1 MKIFGN
7 TDKKHADKKHAR
19 LAAAV
24 LTASIVLSMTSM
36 TGCAA
41 SGTSGRNENAQTEEK
56 EKKEE
61 EAGQAAVQ
69 EAVQASTGL
78 DDTGAETDGSSREK
92 AAESEETAGAAAAEA
107 VKQGAA
113 SGNTAAEAVK
123 QGAAS
128 GGAAAEAVK
137 QGTASGDTGAD
148 HSEEAAS
155 GTSSV
160 KDASESGKGTS
171 ESAGSEEDQE
181 ADRKSD
187 SGDKEEEIPEKPSV
201 REDGGVSMNVFA
213 MDTYM
218 TLLAYGDQAEEAVLA
233 AAKEIHELDDML
245 STGIS
250 TSEICRINAA
260 GSGEISEDVETLI
273 DKSLELYDKTDGLFN
288 IAIYPVMKV
297 WGFPTQEYRVPS
309 SAEIE
314 KALKLADVPA
324 IELITEADM
333 KKAQKAAAAAAE
345 EVEKAQEAADQ
356 AAKQAADRK
365 KAAEE
370 KKAAGA
376 AEGKTGQDQ
385 TSREQ
390 ADAEAADKA
399 AADAL
404 KSAKEKLAAIKVPS
418 APSVSFKTKGM
429 EIDLGGIAKGY
440 TGDRVGEVF
449 SRYRISSGIIS
460 LGGNVQA
467 FGSKLNGKPW
477 RVAVQNPESSLEYL
491 GVLDVDNKAVVTSG
505 GYERYFEE
513 NGVRYHHIIDPRT
526 GYPADSGLISATIVC
541 DQGILA
547 DGLSTSLFIMGKDQ
561 AEKFWRESSWNF
573 DYILEDK
580 EGTLYVTEGIADSL
594 TTDASVVIVNRYVEE
609 TDNEKK

>member
-7 TDKKHADKKHAR
+7 TDKRHIR

-41 SGTSGRNENAQTEEK
+41 SGTSGRSENAQTEEK
-56 EKKEE
+56 EEK
-61 EAGQAAVQ
+61 AGQSAVQ

-92 AAESEETAGAAAAEA
+92 AAESEEAAGAAAAEA

-113 SGNTAAEAVK
+113 SGNTAAAEAVK
-123 QGAAS
+123 NGAAS
-128 GGAAAEAVK
+128 GSAAAEAVK
-137 QGTASGDTGAD
+137 QGTASGDTGTD
-148 HSEEAAS
+148 HSEEASS

-171 ESAGSEEDQE
+171 ESAGPEADQE
-181 ADRKSD
+181 ADRKSG

-218 TLLAYGDQAEEAVLA
+218 TLLAYGDQAEKAVLA

-260 GSGEISEDVETLI
+260 GSGEISGDVETLI

-309 SAEIE
+309 GAEIE

-385 TSREQ
+385 TSGEQ

-449 SRYRISSGIIS
+449 SRYKISSGIIS

-491 GVLDVDNKAVVTSG
+491 GVLDVENKAVVTSG

-594 TTDASVVIVNRYVEE
+594 TTDANVVIVNRYVEE

>member
-1 MKIFGN
+1 
-7 TDKKHADKKHAR
+7 
-19 LAAAV
+19 
-24 LTASIVLSMTSM
+24 MTSM

-41 SGTSGRNENAQTEEK
+41 SGTSGRSENAQTEEK
-56 EKKEE
+56 EEK
-61 EAGQAAVQ
+61 AGQSAVQ

-92 AAESEETAGAAAAEA
+92 AAESEEAAGAAAAEA

-113 SGNTAAEAVK
+113 SGNTAAAEAVK
-123 QGAAS
+123 NGAAS
-128 GGAAAEAVK
+128 GSAAAEAVK
-137 QGTASGDTGAD
+137 QGTASGDTGTD
-148 HSEEAAS
+148 HSEEASS

-171 ESAGSEEDQE
+171 ESAGPEADQE
-181 ADRKSD
+181 ADRKSG

-218 TLLAYGDQAEEAVLA
+218 TLLAYGDQAEKAVLA
-233 AAKEIHELDDML
+233 AAKEIHKLDDML

-260 GSGEISEDVETLI
+260 GSGEISGDVETLI

-385 TSREQ
+385 TSGEE

-449 SRYRISSGIIS
+449 SRYKISSGIIS

-491 GVLDVDNKAVVTSG
+491 GVLDVENKAVVTSG

-594 TTDASVVIVNRYVEE
+594 TTDANVVIVNRYVEE

>member
-7 TDKKHADKKHAR
+7 TDKRHIR

-41 SGTSGRNENAQTEEK
+41 SGTSGRSENAQTEEK
-56 EKKEE
+56 EEK
-61 EAGQAAVQ
+61 AGQS
-69 EAVQASTGL
+69 AVQASTGL

-92 AAESEETAGAAAAEA
+92 AAESEEAAGAAAAEA

-113 SGNTAAEAVK
+113 SGNTAAAEAVK
-123 QGAAS
+123 NGAAS
-128 GGAAAEAVK
+128 GSAAAEAVK
-137 QGTASGDTGAD
+137 KETASGDTGTD
-148 HSEEAAS
+148 HSEEASS

-171 ESAGSEEDQE
+171 ESAGPEADQE
-181 ADRKSD
+181 ADRKSG

-218 TLLAYGDQAEEAVLA
+218 TLLAYGDQAEKAVLA

-260 GSGEISEDVETLI
+260 GSGEISGDVETLI

-309 SAEIE
+309 GAEIE

-370 KKAAGA
+370 KKAAAA

-385 TSREQ
+385 TSGEE

-449 SRYRISSGIIS
+449 SRYKISSGIIS

-491 GVLDVDNKAVVTSG
+491 GVLDVENKAVVTSG

-594 TTDASVVIVNRYVEE
+594 TTDANVVIVNRYVEE

>member
-1 MKIFGN
+1 
-7 TDKKHADKKHAR
+7 
-19 LAAAV
+19 
-24 LTASIVLSMTSM
+24 MTSM

-41 SGTSGRNENAQTEEK
+41 SGTSGRSENAQTEEK
-56 EKKEE
+56 EEK
-61 EAGQAAVQ
+61 AGQSAVQ

-92 AAESEETAGAAAAEA
+92 AAESEEAAGAAAAEA

-113 SGNTAAEAVK
+113 SGNTAAAEAVK
-123 QGAAS
+123 NGAAS
-128 GGAAAEAVK
+128 GSAAAEAVK
-137 QGTASGDTGAD
+137 QGTASGDTGTD
-148 HSEEAAS
+148 HSEEASS

-171 ESAGSEEDQE
+171 ESAGPEADQE
-181 ADRKSD
+181 ADRKSG

-218 TLLAYGDQAEEAVLA
+218 TLLAYGDQAEKAVLA
-233 AAKEIHELDDML
+233 AAKEIHKLDDML

-260 GSGEISEDVETLI
+260 GSGEISGDVETLI

-309 SAEIE
+309 GAEIE

-385 TSREQ
+385 TSGEE

-449 SRYRISSGIIS
+449 SRYKISSGIIS

-491 GVLDVDNKAVVTSG
+491 GVLDVENKAVVTSG

-594 TTDASVVIVNRYVEE
+594 TTDANVVIVNRYVEE

>member
-1 MKIFGN
+1 LKIFGN
-7 TDKKHADKKHAR
+7 TDKRHIR

-41 SGTSGRNENAQTEEK
+41 SGTSGRSENAQTEEK
-56 EKKEE
+56 EEK
-61 EAGQAAVQ
+61 AGQSAVQ

-92 AAESEETAGAAAAEA
+92 AAESEEAAGAAAAEA

-113 SGNTAAEAVK
+113 SGNTAAAEAVK
-123 QGAAS
+123 NGAAS
-128 GGAAAEAVK
+128 GSAAAEAVK
-137 QGTASGDTGAD
+137 QGTASGDTGTD
-148 HSEEAAS
+148 HSEEASS

-171 ESAGSEEDQE
+171 ESAGPEADQE
-181 ADRKSD
+181 ADRKSG

-218 TLLAYGDQAEEAVLA
+218 TLLAYGDQAEKAVLA
-233 AAKEIHELDDML
+233 AAKEIHKLDDML

-260 GSGEISEDVETLI
+260 GSGEISGDVETLI

-385 TSREQ
+385 TSGEE

-449 SRYRISSGIIS
+449 SRYKISSGIIS

-491 GVLDVDNKAVVTSG
+491 GVLDVENKAVVTSG

-594 TTDASVVIVNRYVEE
+594 TTDANVVIVNRYVEE

>member
-7 TDKKHADKKHAR
+7 TDKRHIR

-41 SGTSGRNENAQTEEK
+41 SGTSGRSENAQTEEK
-56 EKKEE
+56 EEK
-61 EAGQAAVQ
+61 AGQSAVQ

-92 AAESEETAGAAAAEA
+92 AAESEEAAGAAAAEA

-113 SGNTAAEAVK
+113 SGNTAAAEAVK
-123 QGAAS
+123 NGAAS
-128 GGAAAEAVK
+128 GSAAAEAVK
-137 QGTASGDTGAD
+137 QGTASGDTGTD
-148 HSEEAAS
+148 HSEEASS

-171 ESAGSEEDQE
+171 ESTGSEENQE

-218 TLLAYGDQAEEAVLA
+218 TLLAYGDQAEKAVLA

-260 GSGEISEDVETLI
+260 GSGEISGDVETLI

-309 SAEIE
+309 GAEIE

-376 AEGKTGQDQ
+376 AEGKTSQDQ
-385 TSREQ
+385 TSGEE

-449 SRYRISSGIIS
+449 SRYKISSGIIS

-491 GVLDVDNKAVVTSG
+491 GVLDVENKAVVTSG

-594 TTDASVVIVNRYVEE
+594 TTDANVVIVNRYVEE

>member
-7 TDKKHADKKHAR
+7 TDKRHIR

-41 SGTSGRNENAQTEEK
+41 SGTSGRSENAQTEEK
-56 EKKEE
+56 EEK
-61 EAGQAAVQ
+61 AGQSAVQ

-92 AAESEETAGAAAAEA
+92 AAESEEAAGAAAAEA

-113 SGNTAAEAVK
+113 SGNTAAAEAVK
-123 QGAAS
+123 NGAAS
-128 GGAAAEAVK
+128 GSAAAEAVK
-137 QGTASGDTGAD
+137 QGTASGDTGTD
-148 HSEEAAS
+148 HSEEASS

-171 ESAGSEEDQE
+171 ESAGPEADQE
-181 ADRKSD
+181 ADRKSG

-218 TLLAYGDQAEEAVLA
+218 TLLAYGDQAEKAVLA
-233 AAKEIHELDDML
+233 AAKEIHKLDDML

-260 GSGEISEDVETLI
+260 GSGEISGDVETLI

-385 TSREQ
+385 TSGEQ

-449 SRYRISSGIIS
+449 SRYKISSGIIS

-491 GVLDVDNKAVVTSG
+491 GVLDVENKAVVTSG

-594 TTDASVVIVNRYVEE
+594 TTDANVVIVNRYVEE

>member
-7 TDKKHADKKHAR
+7 TDKRHIR

-41 SGTSGRNENAQTEEK
+41 SGTSGRSENAQTEEK
-56 EKKEE
+56 EEK
-61 EAGQAAVQ
+61 AGQSAVQ

-92 AAESEETAGAAAAEA
+92 AAESEEAAGAAAAEA

-113 SGNTAAEAVK
+113 SGNTAAAEAVK
-123 QGAAS
+123 NGAVS
-128 GGAAAEAVK
+128 GSAAAEAVK
-137 QGTASGDTGAD
+137 QGTASGDTGTD
-148 HSEEAAS
+148 HSEEASS

-171 ESAGSEEDQE
+171 ESAGPEADQE
-181 ADRKSD
+181 ADRKSG

-218 TLLAYGDQAEEAVLA
+218 TLLAYGDQAEKAVLA
-233 AAKEIHELDDML
+233 AAKEIHKLDDML

-260 GSGEISEDVETLI
+260 GSGEISGDVETLI

-309 SAEIE
+309 GAEIE

-385 TSREQ
+385 TSGEE

-449 SRYRISSGIIS
+449 SRYKISSGIIS

-491 GVLDVDNKAVVTSG
+491 GVLDVENKAVVTSG

-594 TTDASVVIVNRYVEE
+594 TTDANVVIVNRYVEE

>member
-1 MKIFGN
+1 M
-7 TDKKHADKKHAR
+7 
-19 LAAAV
+19 
-24 LTASIVLSMTSM
+24 
-36 TGCAA
+36 
-41 SGTSGRNENAQTEEK
+41 
-56 EKKEE
+56 
-61 EAGQAAVQ
+61 
-69 EAVQASTGL
+69 
-78 DDTGAETDGSSREK
+78 
-92 AAESEETAGAAAAEA
+92 
-107 VKQGAA
+107 
-113 SGNTAAEAVK
+113 
-123 QGAAS
+123 
-128 GGAAAEAVK
+128 
-137 QGTASGDTGAD
+137 
-148 HSEEAAS
+148 
-155 GTSSV
+155 

-171 ESAGSEEDQE
+171 ESAGPEADQE
-181 ADRKSD
+181 ADRKSG

-218 TLLAYGDQAEEAVLA
+218 TLLAYGDQAEKAVLA

-260 GSGEISEDVETLI
+260 GSGEISGDVETLI

-370 KKAAGA
+370 KKAAAA

-385 TSREQ
+385 TSGEE

-399 AADAL
+399 AADTL

-449 SRYRISSGIIS
+449 SRYKISSGIIS

-491 GVLDVDNKAVVTSG
+491 GVLDVENKAVVTSG

-541 DQGILA
+541 NQGILA

-594 TTDASVVIVNRYVEE
+594 TTDANVVIVNRYVEE

>member
-7 TDKKHADKKHAR
+7 TDKRHIR

-24 LTASIVLSMTSM
+24 LTASIVLSMISM

-41 SGTSGRNENAQTEEK
+41 SGTSGRSENAQTEEK
-56 EKKEE
+56 EEK
-61 EAGQAAVQ
+61 AGQSAVQ

-92 AAESEETAGAAAAEA
+92 AAEREEAAGAAAAEA

-113 SGNTAAEAVK
+113 SGNTAAAEAVK
-123 QGAAS
+123 NGAAS
-128 GGAAAEAVK
+128 GSAAAEAVK
-137 QGTASGDTGAD
+137 QGTASGDTGTD
-148 HSEEAAS
+148 HSEEASS

-171 ESAGSEEDQE
+171 ESAGPEADQE
-181 ADRKSD
+181 ADRKSG

-218 TLLAYGDQAEEAVLA
+218 TLLAYGDQAEKAVLA

-250 TSEICRINAA
+250 TSEICRINAT
-260 GSGEISEDVETLI
+260 GSGEISGDVETLI

-309 SAEIE
+309 GAEIE

-385 TSREQ
+385 ISGEE

-449 SRYRISSGIIS
+449 SRYKISSGIIS

-491 GVLDVDNKAVVTSG
+491 GVLDVENKAVVTSG

-594 TTDASVVIVNRYVEE
+594 TTDANVVIVNRYVEE

>member
-7 TDKKHADKKHAR
+7 TDKRHIR

-41 SGTSGRNENAQTEEK
+41 SGTSGRSENAQTEEK
-56 EKKEE
+56 EEK
-61 EAGQAAVQ
+61 AGQSAVQ

-92 AAESEETAGAAAAEA
+92 AAESEEAAGAAAAEA

-113 SGNTAAEAVK
+113 SGNTAAAEAVK
-123 QGAAS
+123 NGAAS
-128 GGAAAEAVK
+128 GSAAAEAVK
-137 QGTASGDTGAD
+137 QGTASGDTGTD
-148 HSEEAAS
+148 HSEEASS

-171 ESAGSEEDQE
+171 ESAGPEADQE
-181 ADRKSD
+181 ADRKSG

-218 TLLAYGDQAEEAVLA
+218 TLLAYGDQAEKAVLA
-233 AAKEIHELDDML
+233 AAKEIHKLDDML

-260 GSGEISEDVETLI
+260 GSGEISGDVETLI

-309 SAEIE
+309 GAEIE

-385 TSREQ
+385 TSGEE

-449 SRYRISSGIIS
+449 SRYKISSGIIS

-491 GVLDVDNKAVVTSG
+491 GVLDVENKAVVTSG

-594 TTDASVVIVNRYVEE
+594 TTDANVVIVNRYVEE

>member
-7 TDKKHADKKHAR
+7 TDKRHIR

-41 SGTSGRNENAQTEEK
+41 SGTSGRSENAQTEEK
-56 EKKEE
+56 EEK
-61 EAGQAAVQ
+61 AGQSAVQ

-92 AAESEETAGAAAAEA
+92 AAESEEAAGAAAAEA

-113 SGNTAAEAVK
+113 SGNTAAAEAVK
-123 QGAAS
+123 NGAAS
-128 GGAAAEAVK
+128 GSAAAEAVK
-137 QGTASGDTGAD
+137 QGTASGDTGTD
-148 HSEEAAS
+148 HSEEASS

-171 ESAGSEEDQE
+171 ESAGPEADQE
-181 ADRKSD
+181 ADRKSG

-218 TLLAYGDQAEEAVLA
+218 TLLAYGDQAEKAVLA
-233 AAKEIHELDDML
+233 AAKEIHKLDDML

-260 GSGEISEDVETLI
+260 GSGEISGDVETLI

-385 TSREQ
+385 TSGEE

-449 SRYRISSGIIS
+449 SRYKISSGIIS

-491 GVLDVDNKAVVTSG
+491 GVLDVENKAVVTSG

-594 TTDASVVIVNRYVEE
+594 TTDANVVIVNRYVEE